1 MTYIVLLKSHDLS
14 LITYIISLSH
24 DSLRRL
30 KLTKGNKAEQ
40 CRKKIAK
47 LETDLR
53 VLQEGGPLETRY
65 GSYGSGLRGMI
76 EGSIRGM
83 SL

>member
-1 MTYIVLLKSHDLS
+1 MS
-14 LITYIISLSH
+14 
-24 DSLRRL
+24 
-30 KLTKGNKAEQ
+30 KAEQ
-40 CRKKIAK
+40 YKKKIAK

-53 VLQEGGPLETRY
+53 VLQEGGPLQEGRY
-65 GSYGSGLRGMI
+65 GGYGRLKGRI

>member
-1 MTYIVLLKSHDLS
+1 M
-14 LITYIISLSH
+14 SH

-40 CRKKIAK
+40 YKKKIAK

-53 VLQEGGPLETRY
+53 VLQEGGALDTRY
-65 GSYGSGLRGMI
+65 GSYGGGLRGMI
-76 EGSIRGM
+76 EGGIRGM

>member
-1 MTYIVLLKSHDLS
+1 M
-14 LITYIISLSH
+14 SH

-30 KLTKGNKAEQ
+30 KLTRGNKAEQ
-40 CRKKIAK
+40 YKKKIAK

-53 VLQEGGPLETRY
+53 VLQEGGPLEARY
-65 GSYGSGLRGMI
+65 GSYGGGLRGML
-76 EGSIRGM
+76 EGGFRGM